1 MACAWTCDFIW
12 RMGSICPM
20 SNPACPAAGCSPTGT
35 HPHQSPAHAAPTASR
50 GDACSTARATHISSS
65 EPTTYPGRTP
75 TGWSHA
81 RGARGAR
88 PRWATH
94 PQAMHAHP
102 ARAMHPGG
110 HTHTPPG
117 QRAQRWQL
125 HPQLTHA
132 CPTVST
138 PHRVHAPAAAA
149 PAGGA
154 CTPHRVRAP
163 TGDACTPHRV
173 HAPTGNTGTPHRV
186 HAPTADAPTGAA
198 GTPHRDTR
206 GDGRRPGACPGAVRA
221 GRAAQGP
228 AVRAH
233 LAPRSPPAPL
243 PTGVPPRGG
252 GGGTSPAR
260 LPPRR
265 AVPRRERPSP
275 PAVGCLHGNR

>member
-1 MACAWTCDFIW
+1 MH
-12 RMGSICPM
+12 
-20 SNPACPAAGCSPTGT
+20 AAQPE
-35 HPHQSPAHAAPTASR
+35 PHTSPALSPRPTQAAHPRA
-50 GDACSTARATHISSS
+50 GATHGRRGVHD
-65 EPTTYPGRTP
+65 PRGPHTPGQCMRTLP
-75 TGWSHA
+75 VPCTH
-81 RGARGAR
+81 GA
-88 PRWATH
+88 
-94 PQAMHAHP
+94 
-102 ARAMHPGG
+102 

-125 HPQLTHA
+125 LPRLTHA
-132 CPTVST
+132 RPTVST
-138 PHRVHAPAAAA
+138 PHRVHAPAA
-149 PAGGA
+149 
-154 CTPHRVRAP
+154 
-163 TGDACTPHRV
+163 DACTPQRV
-173 HAPTGNTGTPHRV
+173 HAPTGAAGTPHRV
-186 HAPTADAPTGAA
+186 HAPTANAPTGAA

-206 GDGRRPGACPGAVRA
+206 GDARRPGACPGAVRA